1 MSSAPVV
8 VWFRDDLRIADNPAL
23 CAAAD
28 QRAPV
33 IALYVLDEESSGIRS
48 LGGAAK
54 WWLHHSLSALQ
65 ADLADHGI
73 PLVLRHGAAP
83 AEVVDIV
90 GQVGAGAVVW
100 NRRYG
105 GPERSVDTEVKASLS
120 AAGIEVESFAASLLF
135 EPWMI
140 RTRNGDPYSVFA
152 PFWKACNAAPP
163 PRLPLSV
170 PERINRS
177 ADLTGVT
184 RLEMDELALLP
195 KHPDWASGLR
205 AAWRP
210 GEASAQ
216 RALADFF
223 DGSLRTYA
231 SDREIPGTPGTSRL
245 SPHLRW
251 GEISPFQAWHAA
263 KVMRQEA
270 SEGVRAFLSE
280 LGWHEFAW
288 HTLYHSPDLATANW
302 RPGFDAFPWPAIRPD
317 LLTAWQ
323 EGRTG
328 FRLVDAGMR
337 ELWRTG
343 WMHNRVR
350 MVTASF
356 LTKNLLV
363 DWREGERWFWDTLVD
378 ADSASNPFNWQWV
391 AGSGPDSS
399 PYFRVFNPELQAAKF
414 DPADRYTRA
423 NIEEWRTGE
432 YPDPIVDLRETRANA
447 LDAYE
452 TVRNRP

>member
-152 PFWKACNAAPP
+152 PFWKA
-163 PRLPLSV
+163 R
-170 PERINRS
+170 
-177 ADLTGVT
+177 G
-184 RLEMDELALLP
+184 
-195 KHPDWASGLR
+195 K
-205 AAWRP
+205 
-210 GEASAQ
+210 
-216 RALADFF
+216 
-223 DGSLRTYA
+223 
-231 SDREIPGTPGTSRL
+231 
-245 SPHLRW
+245 
-251 GEISPFQAWHAA
+251 
-263 KVMRQEA
+263 
-270 SEGVRAFLSE
+270 
-280 LGWHEFAW
+280 
-288 HTLYHSPDLATANW
+288 
-302 RPGFDAFPWPAIRPD
+302 
-317 LLTAWQ
+317 
-323 EGRTG
+323 
-328 FRLVDAGMR
+328 
-337 ELWRTG
+337 
-343 WMHNRVR
+343 
-350 MVTASF
+350 
-356 LTKNLLV
+356 
-363 DWREGERWFWDTLVD
+363 
-378 ADSASNPFNWQWV
+378 
-391 AGSGPDSS
+391 
-399 PYFRVFNPELQAAKF
+399 
-414 DPADRYTRA
+414 
-423 NIEEWRTGE
+423 
-432 YPDPIVDLRETRANA
+432 
-447 LDAYE
+447 
-452 TVRNRP
+452 